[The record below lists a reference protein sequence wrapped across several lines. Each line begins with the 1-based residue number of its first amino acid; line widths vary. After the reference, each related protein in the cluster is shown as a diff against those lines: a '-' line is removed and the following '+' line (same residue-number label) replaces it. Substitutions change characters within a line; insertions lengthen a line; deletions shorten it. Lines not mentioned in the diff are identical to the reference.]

1 VFKDVQVVEGD
12 NEDDI
17 DGKCMCENKTMHQN
31 TSSMTRTFC
40 DCTNFNHVNV
50 AFGCA

>member
-17 DGKCMCENKTMHQN
+17 DGKCMYENKQMHEN
-31 TSSMTRTFC
+31 PSSMTRTFC
-40 DCTNFNHVNV
+40 DYTNFNHVIM
-50 AFGCA
+50 